1 MRVTV
6 VGAGFSG
13 LLSALHL
20 LRHPGVEVALV
31 EKGPR
36 FGTGAAYST
45 RNPDHLLNVR
55 LGNMS
60 AFPDDPDH
68 LRGWLHER
76 GRLERTEAFITRGL
90 YGEYLR
96 DLLEKLITAQ
106 GTGPRLQMLH
116 GEVTDLVRADDWRA
130 VVEGYGVLTSDAVVL
145 ALGNIE
151 PHTPPVF
158 RSLEDS
164 DLYIRD
170 PWRAAAGLPGSANSI
185 LLLGTGLTMVDV
197 ALSLSAEA
205 RVMTAISRR
214 GLLPRAHADD
224 PGGPEPFTFGGPPE
238 AVLRQVRARS
248 GLSDWRGVMDQ
259 IRPQV
264 RGLWQS
270 WSRPERGRA
279 LRHLRPFWDVHRHRL
294 APPVALRVEAMRQ
307 GRELDVLAGKIVSV
321 EARGDKAR
329 IAWRPRRSRDI
340 RHLEVDA
347 VVNCTGPLSDIRLA
361 ELPLLKNLL
370 SRGLVTS
377 DPDGLGVQVTDDLR
391 LVHQQGS
398 PVDGLFAVGPLTRGA
413 FWESTA
419 VPDIRVQAAE
429 VAASVLGSSKS
440 AS

>member
-1 MRVTV
+1 MRVTI

-45 RNPDHLLNVR
+45 HNPDHLLNVR

-68 LRGWLHER
+68 LKAWLYDRG
-76 GRLERTEAFITRGL
+76 GLERTEAFITRGL

-96 DLLEKLITAQ
+96 DLLERLITAE
-106 GTGPRLQMLH
+106 GTGPRLQVLR
-116 GEVTDLVRADDWRA
+116 GEVTDLVRANDWHA
-130 VVEGYGVLTSDAVVL
+130 AVEGYGVVQSDAVVL

-151 PHTPPVF
+151 PHTPPIF
-158 RSLEDS
+158 LPLEES
-164 DLYIRD
+164 GLYVGD
-170 PWRAAAGLPGSANSI
+170 PWRATAAVPGSANSI

-197 ALSLSAEA
+197 ALAL
-205 RVMTAISRR
+205 RGGRTMTAISRR
-214 GLLPRAHADD
+214 GLLPRAHTDD
-224 PGGPEPFTFGGPPE
+224 PAKPEPFTYRGGPE
-238 AVLRQVRARS
+238 ALLKQVRARS
-248 GLSDWRGVMDQ
+248 QLGEWRGVMDQ

-264 RGLWQS
+264 RELWQE
-270 WSRPERGRA
+270 WSSAERGRA

-294 APPVALRVEAMRQ
+294 APAVAKRVQDMRE
-307 GRELDVLAGKIVSV
+307 GGELKVFAGKIIRAEMRS
-321 EARGDKAR
+321 DKVR
-329 IAWRPRRSRDI
+329 ISWRPRRSAEI
-340 RHLEVDA
+340 RHLEMDA
-347 VVNCTGPLSDIRLA
+347 VVNCTGPLSDIRHS

-370 SRGLVTS
+370 ARGLVTS
-377 DPDGLGVQVTDDLR
+377 DPHGLGVQVTDDLR
-391 LVHQQGS
+391 IIDQQGAS
-398 PVDGLFAVGPLTRGA
+398 SDGLFAVGPLTRGA

-429 VAASVLGSSKS
+429 VAASVLRLSRSTS
-440 AS
+440 